1 MARTT
6 NGKEVLRRSGSPARA
21 IAALMIAG
29 AGLVG
34 LSLALPH
41 PAVAD
46 LRDLILIAVAMLA
59 GGFLCFGFSRR
70 LQGWAVHAILA
81 GIVALTGLLT
91 YESGVAAGQYG
102 TIFVWAM
109 LIAAYFFPRRV
120 ALAHLAWLLA
130 VYAISLAVV
139 GSTAGYSVFTRWTF
153 TAVSLSVVTL
163 LTSEIVARR
172 ARADQ
177 RARRF
182 FELSHDML
190 CTANMDG
197 YFVELNSAWERSLG
211 YGDEEL
217 RARPF
222 VDLVHPGDR
231 RRTEAEAAALF
242 GSGAETIGFENRYLA
257 KDGSW
262 HWLRW
267 SSTLSADESLVYA
280 RATDV
285 TDLKRVESE
294 REDLLV
300 EVKVLAGSD
309 ALTGLPNRRSLDEQ
323 LPREMAHARRF
334 STPLCLAIL
343 DIDFFKA
350 YNDAHG
356 HPAGDGMLRDCAE
369 AWDSEL
375 RGEDTIVRY
384 GGEEFLVL
392 LPGASLDQAA
402 ETVERLRA
410 VTPDGQT
417 CSAGLACWD
426 FIESAEDL
434 LGRADVALYAAK
446 HAGRDR
452 LAF

>member
-6 NGKEVLRRSGSPARA
+6 NGKEALRRTGAEARA
-21 IAALMIAG
+21 LGGLMVAG

-41 PAVAD
+41 PEVAD
-46 LRDLILIAVAMLA
+46 LRALILVAVAMLA
-59 GGFLCFGFSRR
+59 AGLLCLGFARR
-70 LQGWAVHAILA
+70 VPGWAIHAILA
-81 GIVALTGLLT
+81 VVVALTGLLI

-102 TIFVWAM
+102 AIFVWAM
-109 LIAAYFFPRRV
+109 LVAAYFFPRRV
-120 ALAHLAWLLA
+120 ALAHLAWLLV
-130 VYAISLAVV
+130 VYALVLAVV
-139 GSTAGYSVFTRWTF
+139 GSTAGYSVFTRWIF
-153 TAVSLSVVTL
+153 SAVSLSVVTL

-172 ARADQ
+172 TRADQ
-177 RARRF
+177 RAHRF

-190 CTANMDG
+190 GTSNMDG
-197 YFVELNSAWERSLG
+197 HFVELNSAWERCLG
-211 YGDEEL
+211 YSEEEL
-217 RARPF
+217 RAKPF
-222 VDLVHPGDR
+222 IDFVHPEDR
-231 RRTEAEAAALF
+231 ERTESEAAALF
-242 GSGAETIGFENRYLA
+242 DGRETVAFENRYLA

-267 SSTLSADESLVYA
+267 SSILAADESLIYG
-280 RATDV
+280 RASDV
-285 TDLKRVESE
+285 TELKRIESE

-300 EVKVLAGSD
+300 EVKVLAASD
-309 ALTGLPNRRSLDEQ
+309 ALTGLPNRRTLDEQ
-323 LPREMAHARRF
+323 LPREMARARRA
-334 STPLCLAIL
+334 SAPLCLAIL
-343 DIDFFKA
+343 DLDFFKA

-356 HPAGDGMLRDCAE
+356 HLAGDGMLRDCAE

-375 RGEDTIVRY
+375 RGEDIIVRY

-392 LPGASLDQAA
+392 LPGASLEQAA

-426 FIESAEDL
+426 FAESAEDL
-434 LGRADVALYAAK
+434 LGRADEALYAAK
-446 HAGRDR
+446 NAGRDR

>member
-1 MARTT
+1 MAGTT
-6 NGKEVLRRSGSPARA
+6 NGKEALRRSGSEARA
-21 IAALMIAG
+21 LGGLMVAAAS
-29 AGLVG
+29 LVG

-46 LRDLILIAVAMLA
+46 LRGLILIAVAMLA
-59 GGFLCFGFSRR
+59 GGLLCFGFARR
-70 LQGWAVHAILA
+70 VPGWTIHTILA

-102 TIFVWAM
+102 AIFVWAM

-120 ALAHLAWLLA
+120 ALAHLSWLLA
-130 VYAISLAVV
+130 VCATSLAVV
-139 GSTAGYSVFTRWTF
+139 GSTAGYSVFTRWIF
-153 TAVSLSVVTL
+153 TAVSLSVVTI

-172 ARADQ
+172 ARADL

-190 CTANMDG
+190 VTLNMDG
-197 YFVELNSAWERSLG
+197 YFVELNSAWERCLG
-211 YGDEEL
+211 YSDEEL
-217 RARPF
+217 RTKPF
-222 VDLVHPGDR
+222 IDFVHPEDR
-231 RRTEAEAAALF
+231 ERTEAEASGLF
-242 GSGAETIGFENRYLA
+242 TGRETVAFENRYLA

-267 SSTLSADESLVYA
+267 SSILAPDESLIYG
-280 RATDV
+280 RASDV
-285 TDLKRVESE
+285 TELKRIESE

-300 EVKVLAGSD
+300 EVKVLASSD
-309 ALTGLPNRRSLDEQ
+309 ALTGLPNRRTLDEQ
-323 LPREMAHARRF
+323 LPREMARARRA
-334 STPLCLAIL
+334 SAPLCLAIV
-343 DIDFFKA
+343 DIDHFKA

-356 HPAGDGMLRDCAE
+356 HLAGDGMLRDCAE

-375 RGEDTIVRY
+375 RGEDIIVRY

-402 ETVERLRA
+402 DTVERLRA

-426 FIESAEDL
+426 FIESVEDL
-434 LGRADVALYAAK
+434 LERADMALYAAK
-446 HAGRDR
+446 DAGRDR